1 MAFDVL
7 EFTMA
12 NLAVAARRAKKV
24 PGLSEGAIRA
34 ALEQSNPEVP
44 TGDLQTMADTIVI
57 VYNAIADLPSAAR
70 QQLTRGKNQL
80 RRTLIEIAT
89 GQQAPA
95 SEERGRITHSRGA
108 GLGESISAE
117 EGRQRLLDYASPR
130 SIESWAGPVAGAGE
144 IEASLGI
151 PRSTL
156 SKWQQR
162 KAVVG
167 LLRGERKL
175 AYPLEQFV
183 DGRPLEGISEILRL
197 APDARSGW
205 LWLRQAHGALDE
217 RVPLELLKSGQKADV
232 VKVAERDFA

>member
-1 MAFDVL
+1 M
-7 EFTMA
+7 
-12 NLAVAARRAKKV
+12 
-24 PGLSEGAIRA
+24 SEAAIRA
-34 ALEQSNPEVP
+34 ALAQSNPEVP
-44 TGDLQTMADTIVI
+44 TGDLETMADTIVI
-57 VYNAIADLPSAAR
+57 VYNAIAELPSATR
-70 QQLTRGKNQL
+70 RQLTREKNQL
-80 RRTLIEIAT
+80 RRRLMEIAI
-89 GQQAPA
+89 GHPP
-95 SEERGRITHSRGA
+95 SSVPIESGRVTHSRGT
-108 GLGESISAE
+108 GLGKSISIE

-130 SIESWAGPVAGAGE
+130 PLESWAGPVAGAGE

-183 DGRPLEGISEILRL
+183 DGRPLEGIADVLRL

-205 LWLRQAHGALDE
+205 LWLRQAHGALDD
-217 RVPLELLKSGQKADV
+217 RAPLELLKAGRKADV
-232 VKVAERDFA
+232 VNVAERDFA